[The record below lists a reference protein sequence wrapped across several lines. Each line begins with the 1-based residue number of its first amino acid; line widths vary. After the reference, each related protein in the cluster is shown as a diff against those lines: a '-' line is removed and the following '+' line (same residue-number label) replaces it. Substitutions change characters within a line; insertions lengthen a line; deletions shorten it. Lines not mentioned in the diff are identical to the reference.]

1 MVTGQQAKSTRKVD
15 FKQKAERMIT
25 HVTRPNSHEIN
36 EKIQRQSD
44 RFLPD
49 EVRKILLFYQV
60 TTCIFSR
67 LLSQIQPHTPV
78 SKDLYMQIQF
88 PNKNKNIEKSYKSF
102 GLTKIIGD
110 AWLFLMVTVYFLLA
124 GK

>member
-110 AWLFLMVTVYFLLA
+110 A
-124 GK
+124 